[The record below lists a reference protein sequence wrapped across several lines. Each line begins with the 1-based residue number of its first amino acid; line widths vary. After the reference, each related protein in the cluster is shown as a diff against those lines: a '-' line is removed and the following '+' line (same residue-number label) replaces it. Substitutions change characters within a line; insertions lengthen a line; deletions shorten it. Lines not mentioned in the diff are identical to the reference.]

1 MSCRATDNCLWY
13 DRYAEHTEHMI
24 LPKLFLIN
32 KVTEIFF
39 IVFGTELL
47 HFNRNS
53 AKTSIEF
60 KA

>member
-1 MSCRATDNCLWY
+1 MDNFLWY
-13 DRYAEHTEHMI
+13 DRHTERAENAI